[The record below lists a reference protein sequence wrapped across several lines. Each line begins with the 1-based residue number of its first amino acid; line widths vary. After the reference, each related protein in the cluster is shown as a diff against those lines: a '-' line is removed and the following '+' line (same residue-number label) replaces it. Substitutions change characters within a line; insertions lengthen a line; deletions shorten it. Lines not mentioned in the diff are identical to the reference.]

1 MELYELR
8 CKVNICIITW
18 IEMSSKDPYNLDSI
32 EEEYQQEKVLS
43 EQDELEVRVTSA
55 NVYKV
60 DGTYEIVIYFSALNY
75 LEYIGI
81 ITVNGVLTNF
91 DQMANSSTAPKWI
104 QKLDDLFFQLGA
116 GKIDDNLQKL
126 INRTTSL
133 STCEDGLDELYLDG
147 NDLTLTRIDHA
158 ENPTVHTVW
167 GKKQPNTRY
176 ETLEGRDRLPPRLM
190 TSTRIYDK
198 CKYLSEGVHK
208 ADIRIAAVIY
218 NQVRIIISPIN
229 RVNYV
234 IKLDFNQENINKL
247 VTIFNIAGVGFSR
260 DLSKLVGKSIPVSS
274 DNSVTQMYVDTDKWS
289 IEANFFCSGNVQMSA
304 SDSQIP
310 TSAERIIRYNKKPG
324 PAEVNIADIDIINKE
339 TGEKILKVN
348 IDLFGQTE
356 TFEMTADPSNDRFSD
371 FVETVGYGS
380 VNQATDGEVY
390 VLRFRDSIRN
400 QEGEELIQQ
409 FQDDIYDTISDEFSL
424 WCIVLSE
431 KTATS
436 INNQIKRKYETGSF
450 DIRRVFGL
458 IMLSLVILLVVVIFI
473 RYT

>member
-1 MELYELR
+1 
-8 CKVNICIITW
+8 
-18 IEMSSKDPYNLDSI
+18 
-32 EEEYQQEKVLS
+32 
-43 EQDELEVRVTSA
+43 
-55 NVYKV
+55 
-60 DGTYEIVIYFSALNY
+60 
-75 LEYIGI
+75 
-81 ITVNGVLTNF
+81 
-91 DQMANSSTAPKWI
+91 
-104 QKLDDLFFQLGA
+104 
-116 GKIDDNLQKL
+116 
-126 INRTTSL
+126 
-133 STCEDGLDELYLDG
+133 
-147 NDLTLTRIDHA
+147 
-158 ENPTVHTVW
+158 
-167 GKKQPNTRY
+167 
-176 ETLEGRDRLPPRLM
+176 
-190 TSTRIYDK
+190 
-198 CKYLSEGVHK
+198 
-208 ADIRIAAVIY
+208 
-218 NQVRIIISPIN
+218 
-229 RVNYV
+229 
-234 IKLDFNQENINKL
+234 
-247 VTIFNIAGVGFSR
+247 
-260 DLSKLVGKSIPVSS
+260 
-274 DNSVTQMYVDTDKWS
+274 
-289 IEANFFCSGNVQMSA
+289 MSA

-324 PAEVNIADIDIINKE
+324 PAEVNIADIDIIDKE

-356 TFEMTADPSNDRFSD
+356 TFEMTADPSNNRFSD